1 MSTSFAR
8 LTLLLSIILST
19 QPSLKT
25 LAVESS
31 RSANSAGE
39 TQVVQLFD
47 AMEQELVEVKFVP
60 VDSSRANV
68 LFKNKTNE
76 TLTVALP
83 AKFGAVHVLGQFG
96 AGGLG
101 AGGLGAGGLGAG
113 GLGAGGLGGIGLGG
127 GGGGQGLGGG
137 FGGGGLG
144 GGGFGGAGLGGG
156 GGFGGAG
163 LGGAGFGGAGAGLG
177 GGGFFRVAP
186 DKTKKLSV
194 RTVCLEHG
202 KDDPNPRMKYT
213 LVPLEQLTTAP
224 EIQELCVQLGEGAI
238 AQSVAQ
244 AAAWH
249 LANGL
254 SWDELAAKNRV
265 ESIYTGNTKYFS
277 SEELQAAWLVS
288 RHCLGTAVAYQ
299 PNAQTPQYDVKATAA
314 RGQISHF
321 GCAMFPLQQ
330 SGSQAQK

>member
-1 MSTSFAR
+1 MTTSFAR
-8 LTLLLSIILST
+8 LTPLLSIILSI
-19 QPSLKT
+19 QLSLET

-31 RSANSAGE
+31 RSTNTAGQ

-68 LFKNKTNE
+68 LLKNLTNE

-83 AKFGAVHVLGQFG
+83 AKFGAVHVLGQF
-96 AGGLG
+96 
-101 AGGLGAGGLGAG
+101 GAG

-144 GGGFGGAGLGGG
+144 GGGFGGGGFGGAGLGGG
-156 GGFGGAG
+156 GGFGGGGFGGAG
-163 LGGAGFGGAGAGLG
+163 LGAGAGFGGPGLG

-265 ESIYTGNTKYFS
+265 ESIYTGHTKYFS
-277 SEELQAAWLVS
+277 SAELQAAWLVS

-314 RGQISHF
+314 HGQISHF